1 MTSLETITALLSKTS
16 LFATLEPVDLTSIA
30 QAMRPVT
37 FNAGEVI
44 FQRGDPGRELYLVT
58 QGRVRLSILTAEGR
72 ELSFAHATAGNVF
85 GEMATLD
92 ARQRSADA
100 TAVTKV
106 SAMTL
111 SQPVLNRLIDTRPPV
126 ARAMITFLCARL
138 RDTDQQLEAIALHP
152 IEVRLARLFLSA
164 IKLQGLTPKAGKV
177 ELSIGMSQSELGL
190 LIGAS
195 RPKVNGAL
203 AALEDSGAIVKTDQ
217 SITCTISRLEDI
229 AEFE

>member
-1 MTSLETITALLSKTS
+1 MTSIDTITALLSKTG
-16 LFATLEPVDLTSIA
+16 LFSTLKADDLTPIA
-30 QAMRPVT
+30 QAMRPVE
-37 FNAGEVI
+37 FGAGETI
-44 FQRGDPGRELYLVT
+44 FQRGDPGKELYLVT
-58 QGRVRLSILTAEGR
+58 EGRVRLSILTAEGR

-92 ARQRSADA
+92 GRQRSADA
-100 TAVTKV
+100 TAVTRV
-106 SAMTL
+106 RAMTL
-111 SQPVLNRLIDTRPPV
+111 TQPVLNRLIDTRPPV

-164 IKLQGLTPKAGKV
+164 IKLQGFPPKAGKV
-177 ELSIGMSQSELGL
+177 AVALNMSQSELGL

-203 AALEDSGAIVKTDQ
+203 AMLEEGGAITKTGEAFN
-217 SITCTISRLEDI
+217 CTIARLEQI
-229 AEFE
+229 AEYE